1 MGRVFLTKSEGFFRY
16 KISIFTALME
26 IEFIH
31 RDPLSVD
38 WATLLF
44 VLTFAVIVVT
54 RNAFPV
60 RFSEF
65 IRLGGSN
72 KYLSVYRDANN
83 MKSGF
88 TISMFVVQMISLSF
102 FVHYVLNLFGHSQLD
117 SLISFVRILSI
128 LVFFVLIK
136 YFIEK
141 IIAVCF
147 GVEEF
152 VEQYNLVKVTYRS
165 FLGLILF
172 PVAALLFYNHFL
184 SNYLI
189 WGVLAMFILTNVALF
204 ILLLKNYQNS
214 IRQFIFY
221 FILYLCT
228 FEIAPYI
235 ILYHWFVNS

>member
-1 MGRVFLTKSEGFFRY
+1 MEVEFL
-16 KISIFTALME
+16 
-26 IEFIH
+26 H

-38 WATLLF
+38 WATILF
-44 VLTFAVIVVT
+44 VLTLAVIVVT
-54 RNAFPV
+54 RNTFPV
-60 RFSEF
+60 RFAEF
-65 IRLGGSN
+65 IRLGVSN

-88 TISMFVVQMISLSF
+88 TISMFIVQMVSLSF
-102 FVHYVLNLFGHSQLD
+102 FVHYVLSLFGHSQLD
-117 SLISFVRILSI
+117 SLVSFVRVFSV

-147 GVEEF
+147 GIEDF
-152 VEQYNLVKVTYRS
+152 AEQYNLVKVTYRS

-184 SNYLI
+184 PNYLL
-189 WGVLAMFILTNVALF
+189 WGTLGMFVLTNVALF
-204 ILLLKNYQNS
+204 MLLLKNHQNS
-214 IRQFIFY
+214 LRQFILY

-235 ILYHWFVNS
+235 ILYHWFVIS